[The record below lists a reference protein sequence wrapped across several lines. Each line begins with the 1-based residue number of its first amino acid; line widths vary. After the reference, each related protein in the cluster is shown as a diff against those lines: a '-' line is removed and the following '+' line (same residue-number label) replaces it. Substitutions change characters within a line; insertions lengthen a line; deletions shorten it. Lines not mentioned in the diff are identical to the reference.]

1 MDFACLLQAGPF
13 EIVSLSGCVSARCI
27 PPRGTPEDLGYPLFY
42 CAKQGISFMIKVKMG
57 VYRPL
62 KKNRTLDAREINALL
77 EISKAIASGLYLEDV
92 LRLIVTVTAKVMDS
106 KICSLWI
113 LDEKEQKLKL
123 KATQSISEEYL
134 KERSLGLGEGVV
146 GHVALHNRPMAILDV
161 LREPLYKEK
170 ELAKKEG
177 LVSMLSVPMCIK
189 ERVIGVINCYTSY
202 AHPFSKSEE
211 EMLTTVANQAAICIE
226 NSGLMET
233 LDIDDILR
241 LVLEGVTKNIGF
253 DRARLYLVN
262 EMKNLLECKMAVG
275 IDEEKIRG
283 ITLPLNP
290 ADSIVARSIF
300 EKQPFIIPDASKDP
314 RVNPA
319 LKGKFNLHSLVVIP
333 LLAKE
338 KALGAIAADHIEA
351 GRNIT
356 RETLESVMAFAQQ
369 AGLAIHNAFMYQE
382 LKAFSRQMEEKIQR
396 TTADLRKTEAQL
408 TRSEKLAALGQ
419 LAAGIAHE
427 IRNPLTS
434 INILIHSLTENLP
447 SENSHREDFKVIEE
461 EIHRINEIV
470 DQFLR
475 FAKPTPP
482 LLEKAEVIPIFEEI
496 LQLLKPQI
504 EGGGISI
511 RKDFQPLPP
520 TTIDKDQMKQV
531 ILNLLM
537 NAIQAMPEGGRLGLS
552 GRISEDDQWV
562 KLSIQ
567 DSGIG
572 IPPEDM
578 NKLFDPFFSTK
589 EGGIGL
595 GLSIAHRII
604 DQHQGKIDVESHP
617 GKGTLLTLWLPVS

>member
-1 MDFACLLQAGPF
+1 MALLKG
-13 EIVSLSGCVSARCI
+13 
-27 PPRGTPEDLGYPLFY
+27 
-42 CAKQGISFMIKVKMG
+42 
-57 VYRPL
+57 
-62 KKNRTLDAREINALL
+62 NRNPDAREINALL

-92 LRLIVTVTAKVMDS
+92 LRLFVTVTANVMDS

-113 LDEKEQKLKL
+113 LDERDQKLKL

-146 GHVALHNRPMAILDV
+146 GYVALHNQPMAILDV
-161 LREPLYKEK
+161 LKEPFYKEK

-177 LVSMLSVPMCIK
+177 LVSMLSVPMAIK
-189 ERVIGVINCYTSY
+189 DRVIGVINCYTSY
-202 AHPFSKSEE
+202 RHPFSKSEE

-233 LDIDDILR
+233 LDIDEILR
-241 LVLEGVTKNIGF
+241 LVLEGVTKTLGF

-262 EMKNLLECKMAVG
+262 EKRNVLECKMAVG
-275 IDEEKIRG
+275 IDEEKIKG

-300 EKQPFIIPDASKDP
+300 EKQPFVIPDASQDP
-314 RVNPA
+314 RVNPI
-319 LKGKFNLHSLVVIP
+319 LKEKFNLHSLVVIP

-338 KALGAIAADHIEA
+338 KSLGVIAADYVEP
-351 GRNIT
+351 GKNIT
-356 RETLESVMAFAQQ
+356 RETLESVMTFAQQ

-382 LKAFSRQMEEKIQR
+382 LKNFSHEMEEKIQK

-408 TRSEKLAALGQ
+408 IRSEKLAALGQ

-447 SENSHREDFKVIEE
+447 SENSHWEDLKVIEE

-475 FAKPTPP
+475 FAKPLPP
-482 LLEKAEVIPIFEEI
+482 ILEKAEIIPIFEET
-496 LQLLKPQI
+496 LQLLRPQI
-504 EGGGISI
+504 ERLRISVQ
-511 RKDFQPLPP
+511 KDFRSLPP
-520 TTIDKDQMKQV
+520 VIIDKEQMKQV

-537 NAIQAMPEGGRLGLS
+537 NTIQAMPEGGRLGLS
-552 GRISEDDQWV
+552 GQVSRDDQWIQ
-562 KLSIQ
+562 LSIQ

-604 DQHQGKIDVESHP
+604 DQHHGKIEVESTP
-617 GKGTLLTLWLPVS
+617 GKGTLFTLWLPIS